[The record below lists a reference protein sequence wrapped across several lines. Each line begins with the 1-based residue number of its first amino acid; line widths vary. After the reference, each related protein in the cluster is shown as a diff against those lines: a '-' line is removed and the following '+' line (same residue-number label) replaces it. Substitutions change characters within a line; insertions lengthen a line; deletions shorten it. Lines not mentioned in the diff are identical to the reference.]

1 MQKQMLLGQYTEN
14 VVTPSRDL
22 PKLLP
27 LEVLLSRIRSYYA
40 PEQIWLFGS
49 RARGDARADSD
60 WDLLVV
66 VPDGTDDEHMDPM
79 AAWRLQKGSGVYAD
93 VIPCRRSDFE
103 VSRDVVN
110 NRCNEVARE
119 GVLLYER

>member
-1 MQKQMLLGQYTEN
+1 LL
-14 VVTPSRDL
+14 SIS
-22 PKLLP
+22 P
-27 LEVLLSRIRSYYA
+27 LGVLLERIRSYYG

-66 VPDGTDDEHMDPM
+66 VPDGTDDEQMDPLE
-79 AAWRLQKGSGVYAD
+79 AWRLQKNSGVYAD

-103 VSRDVVN
+103 DSRDVVN
-110 NRCNEVARE
+110 NLCYEVARE